1 MAWGNSGN
9 VSTTNLNEATDSPA
23 NARAD
28 LKAALDELTAVID
41 GLGTAGGAAK
51 IESSGEISAA
61 VTAVS
66 TASGN
71 LTVKSAT
78 SMVKIENFINLK
90 PVAYASL
97 PASPQQGDMA
107 FLTTDGAGDTQN
119 QMIYYNG
126 SAWKYFN
133 STADGGTDATV
144 DAS

>member
-9 VSTTNLNEATDSPA
+9 VSTTNLNDATDSPA

-51 IESSGEISAA
+51 IESTGEISAA

-66 TASGN
+66 TASGD

-78 SMVKIENFINLK
+78 NMVKIENALNIK

-97 PASPQQGDMA
+97 PASPQQGDVA
-107 FLTTDGAGDTQN
+107 FLTTDGAGATKNKLIYCDTTGAGN
-119 QMIYYNG
+119 
-126 SAWKYFN
+126 WKYV
-133 STADGGTDATV
+133 ADDGAV
-144 DAS
+144 ASS

>member
-9 VSTTNLNEATDSPA
+9 VSTTNLNDATDSPA

-78 SMVKIENFINLK
+78 SMVNIENFINLK

-97 PASPQQGDMA
+97 PASPQQGDVA
-107 FLTTDGAGDTQN
+107 FLTTDGASASKN
-119 QMIYYNG
+119 KLIYCHTTG
-126 SAWKYFN
+126 SGNWKYI
-133 STADGGTDATV
+133 ADDGAV
-144 DAS
+144 ASS